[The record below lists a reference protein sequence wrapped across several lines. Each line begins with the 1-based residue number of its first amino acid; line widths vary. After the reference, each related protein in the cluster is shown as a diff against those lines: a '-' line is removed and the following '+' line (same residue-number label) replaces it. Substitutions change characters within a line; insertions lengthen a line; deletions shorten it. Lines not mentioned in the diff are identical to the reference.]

1 VQAESRAIE
10 LSEAERNVIDAAILN
25 MAKSGKRRGA
35 FCSSLVNLR
44 SDKDACKQADELIAE
59 TLISIMR
66 DVPDSAGEKL
76 FERISR
82 VLDSWS
88 DIDQQRVL
96 GTIFIR
102 FMDTMLYMIAYKGK
116 FRGINRNMSIL
127 KEDALAEL
135 RIRGLARK

>member
-1 VQAESRAIE
+1 MPAESRAIE
-10 LSEAERNVIDAAILN
+10 LPEAERNVIDAAILN
-25 MAKSGKRRGA
+25 MARSGKRRGA

-44 SDKDACKQADELIAE
+44 ADKGACKQADELIAE

-76 FERISR
+76 FERISK
-82 VLDSWS
+82 VLDSWD

-96 GTIFIR
+96 GTVFIR
-102 FMDTMLYMIAYKGK
+102 FMDTMLYMISYKGK
-116 FRGINRNMSIL
+116 FRGTDRTMSIS

-135 RIRGLARK
+135 RLRGLARK